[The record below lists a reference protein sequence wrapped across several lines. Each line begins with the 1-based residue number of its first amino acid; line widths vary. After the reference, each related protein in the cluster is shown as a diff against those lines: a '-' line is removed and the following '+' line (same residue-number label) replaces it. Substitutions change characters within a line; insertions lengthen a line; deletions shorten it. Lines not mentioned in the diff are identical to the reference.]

1 MTLTTIWL
9 LLGLGLIAIEF
20 LIPTA
25 FIALVMGVAALLV
38 AIVAHWLPLGLQ
50 VFLWMGLSGLGIA
63 LSRGLAANRRSNWDA
78 RVGETLTE
86 ILPGKVGRV
95 TYEGNSWLARC
106 DDADVTI
113 APHQPVHIVGR
124 RGTTL
129 LVMPDDGLRG

>member
-1 MTLTTIWL
+1 MTPTTIWL
-9 LLGLGLIAIEF
+9 VLGLGLVATEF

-38 AIVAHWLPLGLQ
+38 AMVAAWLPLGLQ

-63 LSRGLAANRRSNWDA
+63 ISRGLGSRRAPSLDS

-86 ILPGKVGRV
+86 ILPGKEGRV

-106 DDADVTI
+106 EDTDVTI

-124 RGTTL
+124 QGTTL
-129 LVMPDDGLRG
+129 LVMPDHGLQG

>member
-1 MTLTTIWL
+1 MTSTTIWL
-9 LLGLGLIAIEF
+9 LLGLSLIATEF
-20 LIPTA
+20 VFPTA
-25 FIALVMGVAALLV
+25 FIALVMGVSALLV
-38 AIVAHWLPLGLQ
+38 AIVAGWLSLSLQ

-63 LSRGLAANRRSNWDA
+63 VSRGLAATRRSNWDA

-86 ILPGKVGRV
+86 ILPGQVGRV

-106 DDADVTI
+106 DDADVAI